1 MYPAAVLLTQRRL
14 EISDC
19 AGSPQEAR
27 RGLVHR
33 YRIVWRC
40 KAFRRRWWCCEEGRC
55 GCGKRRRATGSH
67 GASTAVFHD
76 DTFTRQTTSS
86 SPFPPFPFVPFVVRA
101 SLAPARGSLVWV
113 ELEIA
118 APLPGTRSCRAH
130 LGETLR
136 FPEERLCGIRE
147 AAPCS
152 PAHREVR
159 SRRRWGPALAPRGP
173 KGAALP

>member
-76 DTFTRQTTSS
+76 DTLTRQTTSS

-113 ELEIA
+113 GSGLA
-118 APLPGTRSCRAH
+118 APLPG
-130 LGETLR
+130 LD
-136 FPEERLCGIRE
+136 PVERILERHFVFLKSDH
-147 AAPCS
+147 AVFARRLDAPQRI
-152 PAHREVR
+152 A
-159 SRRRWGPALAPRGP
+159 
-173 KGAALP
+173 K